1 VGRSPIVLISGR
13 DPSRAGGHE
22 SYVLAHALAAARIGF
37 EPHIFFGSTA
47 TGTERTEIG
56 VVHRVRVPP
65 RRQPPVLAQIPLPTY
80 MPLLGRGVA
89 NFLGPFAGGHL
100 IHSFGVYGAAGVW
113 AGRALKRRGVQAVSI
128 ASSYGT
134 RAYELGALDDGL
146 RAHHGLGNRVQYR
159 AWRRW
164 VTSVDDAVEGW
175 GYTRSSLV
183 LVNYESVR
191 NILANAYGP
200 RLRIRMIPY
209 AAPDAFSEPAQ
220 AGAEPAPIADLGAP
234 ATPLVVSVSRHV
246 PRKGVDL
253 LLLALAR
260 VAASGAGFR
269 ACLVGP
275 GKLLTSHRRLASAL
289 GLDRQLVIP
298 GLVPDVAPYL
308 SAADIFVL
316 PSVAESSGS
325 VSVLE
330 AMRAGKPVI
339 ATACDGLPEDLI
351 DGENGLLV
359 APGDVGALA
368 EALRRLLADAELRSR
383 LGAAARLTYE
393 RRFSA
398 DRFVAALADVYGEL
412 ASPPGPRAGE
422 GDGSWVR

>member
-1 VGRSPIVLISGR
+1 MRRSLVVLISGR
-13 DPSRAGGHE
+13 DPSGAGGHE

-47 TGTERTEIG
+47 AGIERTEVG

-65 RRQPPVLAQIPLPTY
+65 RRAPPVLLQIPLPTY
-80 MPLLGRGVA
+80 MPLLARGVA
-89 NFLGPFAGGHL
+89 NFLGPLAGRHL
-100 IHSFGVYGAAGVW
+100 IHSFGVYGAAG
-113 AGRALKRRGVQAVSI
+113 AGASRALERRAVEAVSI
-128 ASSYGT
+128 ASAYGT
-134 RAYELGALDDGL
+134 RAYEIGALDDGL
-146 RAHHGLGNRVQYR
+146 RTHHGLGNRVQYR
-159 AWRRW
+159 VWRRW

-191 NILANAYGP
+191 NILVNAYGP
-200 RLRIRMIPY
+200 KLRIRTVPY
-209 AAPDAFSEPAQ
+209 AAPDAFTEPAQ
-220 AGAEPAPIADLGAP
+220 AAAEPAPIVDLGLP
-234 ATPLVVSVSRHV
+234 AAPLVVSVSRHV

-260 VAASGAGFR
+260 VAAGGARFR

-275 GKLLTSHRRLASAL
+275 GKLLTRHRRLASTL
-289 GLDRQLVIP
+289 GLDRQLAIP

-316 PSVAESSGS
+316 PSAAESSGS

-351 DGENGLLV
+351 DGDNGLLV

-393 RRFSA
+393 R
-398 DRFVAALADVYGEL
+398 
-412 ASPPGPRAGE
+412 
-422 GDGSWVR
+422 

>member
-1 VGRSPIVLISGR
+1 MGLHTLEPCPGQLRVG
-13 DPSRAGGHE
+13 AEH
-22 SYVLAHALAAARIGF
+22 
-37 EPHIFFGSTA
+37 
-47 TGTERTEIG
+47 
-56 VVHRVRVPP
+56 
-65 RRQPPVLAQIPLPTY
+65 
-80 MPLLGRGVA
+80 
-89 NFLGPFAGGHL
+89 
-100 IHSFGVYGAAGVW
+100 
-113 AGRALKRRGVQAVSI
+113 
-128 ASSYGT
+128 
-134 RAYELGALDDGL
+134 
-146 RAHHGLGNRVQYR
+146 
-159 AWRRW
+159 
-164 VTSVDDAVEGW
+164 
-175 GYTRSSLV
+175 
-183 LVNYESVR
+183 
-191 NILANAYGP
+191 LANAYGP
-200 RLRIRMIPY
+200 SLRIRTVPY

-398 DRFVAALADVYGEL
+398 DRFVEALADVYG
-412 ASPPGPRAGE
+412 ASGFTPGATRDSDVIGVPTPPG
-422 GDGSWVR
+422 